1 MTDLFIANYTMAC
14 VEAEEAGR
22 MRKIRP
28 AYRKAKLVIDSCK
41 TPEQLM
47 TAHRYVEAFIT
58 LHPYADKFAVEL
70 YRRVYSHEHGET
82 VMDWIN
88 DGKA

>member
-1 MTDLFIANYTMAC
+1 MFLGNYSRAC
-14 VEAEEAGR
+14 VEALEAER

-28 AYRKAKLVIDSCK
+28 AYRKAKLVIDGCK

-47 TAHRYVEAFIT
+47 TAHRYVDAFKT
-58 LHPYADKFAVEL
+58 QYPYADKFAVEL
-70 YRRVYSHEHGET
+70 YRRVYNHEHGEA
-82 VMDWIN
+82 VMDMIN